1 MNRRH
6 PLRSVAHPSSPDPFT
21 GHWSAILWQ
30 PDITGV
36 QTFAIGVV
44 VIGEG
49 KPAYRL
55 MDEPG
60 RLACFYQPQAMAKDF
75 AWLLSVTRST
85 LAEHQP
91 GAQLALPIFN
101 LTLTPPRY
109 VSGESAQA
117 IADDLFTT
125 LVPAAQAEGKQRK
138 ARENLDTPSLRTLVH
153 RELKRIAN
161 LDYEHIVREKNEVIH
176 DRGDHLFDV
185 DIVTANGVG
194 SVISADYQSQFS
206 IERHLLRAAQDVG
219 SYGKVRGKDGRGIFI
234 YAPDRIELPTKL
246 RRELEDYLLA
256 ECWKLE
262 ASGFQVATNLKPES
276 LAQDVF
282 DWAAPLIA

>member
-6 PLRSVAHPSSPDPFT
+6 PLRSVAQSSSPDTFA

-60 RLACFYQPQAMAKDF
+60 RLACFYQPQAMTKDF

-85 LAEHQP
+85 LAEHDA
-91 GAQLALPIFN
+91 GAPLTLPIFN
-101 LTLTPPRY
+101 LSLTPPRY

-117 IADDLFTT
+117 IADHLFAE
-125 LVPAAQAEGKQRK
+125 LVPAAQTEGKQRK
-138 ARENLDTPSLRTLVH
+138 TRENLDTPSLRTLVH

-185 DIVTANGVG
+185 DIVTAKGVG
-194 SVISADYQSQFS
+194 SVISADYQAQVS
-206 IERHLLRAAQDVG
+206 IERNLLRAAQDVG
-219 SYGKVRGKDGRGIFI
+219 SYGKVREKDSRGIFI
-234 YAPDRIELPTKL
+234 YAPDRIQLPTKQ
-246 RRELEDYLLA
+246 RRDLEDYLLS

-262 ASGFQVATNLKPES
+262 AAGFQVATNLHPEP

-282 DWAAPLIA
+282 EWATPLLA

>member
-1 MNRRH
+1 MNRH
-6 PLRSVAHPSSPDPFT
+6 PLRNIAQTSEPDAFS

-36 QTFAIGVV
+36 QTFAVGVV
-44 VIGEG
+44 VTGED

-60 RLACFYQPQAMAKDF
+60 RLTCFFQSQALAKDF
-75 AWLLSVTRST
+75 AWLLSVARNT

-91 GAQLALPIFN
+91 GGAPLTLPIFN
-101 LTLTPPRY
+101 LSLTPPRY

-117 IADDLFTT
+117 IADDLFAT
-125 LVPAAQAEGKQRK
+125 LVPAAHAEGKPRK
-138 ARENLDTPSLRTLVH
+138 TRDCLDTPSLRTLVH
-153 RELKRIAN
+153 RELKRIAQM
-161 LDYEHIVREKNEVIH
+161 DYEQIVREKHEVIH

-185 DIVTANGVG
+185 DIITTRGVG
-194 SVISADYQSQFS
+194 SVISADYQAQAS
-206 IERHLLRAAQDVG
+206 IERNLLRAAQDVSAYG
-219 SYGKVRGKDGRGIFI
+219 SCRNKQGRGIFI
-234 YAPDRIELPTKL
+234 YAPERIELPAKQ
-246 RRELEDYLLA
+246 RRELDNYLLA

-262 ASGFQVATNLKPES
+262 ANGFQVATNLHPES

-282 DWAAPLIA
+282 DWASPLLT